1 MTRFLP
7 AFFPM
12 LFLFISIPVL
22 SADSIFNF
30 SENQVIPS
38 PDSAAQ
44 LDLEAGENVTD
55 FDVSPLKPLAAIVI
69 KTAKGTQKIFF
80 WNIGEKKVTP
90 DNSWNIPASVLIQS
104 IVFHPQGN
112 SLFLLTK
119 KGNQQEIIT
128 TTLDSWSPKVIYQT
142 TASLR
147 RLVVGPRPFEI
158 GYDEKTNTTPTAYRL
173 FFGVKNTDGKYSTHS
188 ITETGAR
195 EYVALGSNPHPAA
208 MSNADFPPTKIEAS
222 SALPV
227 GFHPAGHF
235 LIWQDEKNCFQK
247 ASYGR
252 ESWEGSAALVNG
264 KTICNGSVTYTPN
277 GIGLLQWQTG
287 SDGIT
292 LHLDRGTKTVP
303 LAKGI
308 RLASTPSSVADGR
321 GIVAVTKQAENL
333 SLHYIPVDV
342 PLADVVN
349 AWMFLESPQDRE
361 LFSANSGL
369 FRALEHNQLY
379 ELYDSES
386 YHCGDYDQS
395 TPTRPYFVT
404 TDIFWELY
412 AAAYEGI
419 FVLSEKQAAIFH
431 FWEFVQ
437 HANENLKAKPESTMA
452 KAFAALIAVRDG
464 DTTNVEA
471 KKIITAEGISISS
484 VTGGPFDF
492 GNLKPR
498 SHYTADSDLQ
508 TYFRASKYLMDLALT
523 EDDVAQLKALPAL
536 AIQNARD
543 WISVYTPFIAPSKR
557 PLLWEP
563 TTAIPKYVRHPD
575 TNEQVFPLSWGMDN
589 EILFSTVYHSTL
601 PVEEQITGPQGPR
614 LLPSGLDLASVL
626 GSQLAETILTRS
638 GEFQKYPP
646 LKAQIAHLKKRVDD
660 SLQEYPDNIYQ
671 QWLTGLA
678 VQWSSSI
685 NAPGNV
691 IDKKIWSAKR
701 LQTGLASWATLRH
714 ATLLVNERM
723 VAECGEGGFE
733 FIVLRPPRGYVEPD
747 PKTFEAIA
755 KMFDA
760 TIKLVKTHGKHWKGN
775 SPDDALALQEGIIR
789 RLGESRDRVL
799 AFRTMAQKEIDGQPL
814 TNQEYEDI
822 RYVARSAEHNFLIF
836 KSLAQ
841 KDFALSTPDPMP
853 KVADVAASDGAT
865 GGSIE
870 FLLAGVGSPMEWD
883 QIVPF
888 FGRKQIVKG
897 VTYSY
902 HEMISSAVLADSEW
916 RSRLKTIPRPEWI
929 KEFISAD
936 ALSCPA
942 KAP

>member
-1 MTRFLP
+1 MTQL
-7 AFFPM
+7 
-12 LFLFISIPVL
+12 LSKSLLVL
-22 SADSIFNF
+22 SLLLSAPVFSASSVFDF
-30 SENQVIPS
+30 SENQVEPS
-38 PDSAAQ
+38 PAETMQ
-44 LDLEAGENVTD
+44 LDLPAGENVID
-55 FDVSPLKPLAAIVI
+55 FDVSPLKPLVAAVI
-69 KTAKGTQKIFF
+69 KTAPQKQKLLF
-80 WNIGEKKVTP
+80 WNISDK
-90 DNSWNIPASVLIQS
+90 NSNSARSWEIPQGTEIQA
-104 IVFHPQGN
+104 IAFHPQGN

-119 KGNQQEIIT
+119 KADQQEIIT
-128 TTLDSWSPKVIYQT
+128 TSLGSWAPRVIYQT
-142 TASLR
+142 TTPLR

-158 GYDEKTNTTPTAYRL
+158 GYDEKTNTMPTAYRL

-188 ITETGAR
+188 ITETGTR

-208 MSNADFPPTKIEAS
+208 MNDADFPPTRIDAS

-227 GFHPAGHF
+227 GFHPAGDI

-247 ASYGR
+247 ANYGR
-252 ESWEGSAALVNG
+252 DNWAGTAALVDG
-264 KTICNGSVTYTPN
+264 KTICNGSITYTPN
-277 GIGLLQWQTG
+277 GIGLLQWQTA
-287 SDGIT
+287 SDGLT
-292 LHLDRGTKTVP
+292 LHLDRGKKMVP

-321 GIVAVTKQAENL
+321 GIVAVIKETANT
-333 SLHYIPVDV
+333 SLRYIPIDV

-349 AWMFLESPQDRE
+349 AWMFLESPQDRD
-361 LFSANSGL
+361 LFSTHSGL
-369 FRALEHNQLY
+369 FRTLETKQLY

-386 YHCGDYDQS
+386 YQCGDYDQS
-395 TPTRPYFVT
+395 TPTRPYLVT

-419 FVLSEKQAAIFH
+419 FILSEKQAAIFH
-431 FWEFVQ
+431 FWEFIQ
-437 HANENLKAKPESTMA
+437 QAHDNLKATPDSKMA
-452 KAFAALIAVRDG
+452 RAFAALIAVRNG
-464 DTTNVEA
+464 DHQNTEA
-471 KKIITAEGISISS
+471 AKIIAAAGTAISS
-484 VTGGPFDF
+484 VTNAEFDF
-492 GNLKPR
+492 SNLTPR
-498 SHYTADSDLQ
+498 SHYAADSELQ
-508 TYFRASKYLMDLALT
+508 TYFRASKYLMDLPLDKT
-523 EDDVAQLKALPAL
+523 DVALLKALPAPT
-536 AIQNARD
+536 IQRAQQ

-557 PLLWEP
+557 PLLWEQ
-563 TTAIPKYVRHPD
+563 TTSIPNYVRHPD
-575 TNEQVFPLSWGMDN
+575 THAQVFPLSWGMDN
-589 EILFSTVYHSTL
+589 EILFTSVYHSGL
-601 PVEEQITGPQGPR
+601 PTEEQITGPQGHR

-626 GSQLAETILTRS
+626 GSQLAETILAES

-646 LKAQIAHLKKRVDD
+646 LKVQLAQVKKRVTD
-660 SLQEYPDNIYQ
+660 SFPDHADNIYQ
-671 QWLTGLA
+671 QWLAGLA

-685 NAPGNV
+685 NSPGNV

-747 PKTFEAIA
+747 PNTFDAIA

-760 TIKLVKTHGKHWKGN
+760 TIKLVRTNGKNWTGN
-775 SPDDALALQEGIIR
+775 TPDDDLALQEGIIR

-799 AFRTMAQKEIDGQPL
+799 AFRNMAQKEIAGQLL

-841 KDFALSTPDPMP
+841 KDFALSTPDPIP
-853 KVADVAASDGAT
+853 KVADVAASDD
-865 GGSIE
+865 S
-870 FLLAGVGSPMEWD
+870 FLLVGVGTPLEWD

-897 VTYSY
+897 STYSY
-902 HEMISSAVLADSEW
+902 HEIRSPSVITDSEW
-916 RSRLKTIPRPEWI
+916 RSKINTIPRPAWLT
-929 KEFISAD
+929 EFISAN